1 MEGEI
6 LPYSGKTQNFYVI
19 RPPTFYHFLD
29 RGGKY
34 SSSFKYVACDGA
46 LLETINILNY
56 DFVFNQLIIDLF
68 SSLRNQTNYL
78 VISKNIR
85 KYQSML
91 SNTLIGERIKAN
103 SSLINPRIQWNKIKS
118 LFLKAET
125 SYHNATKNATKSIMT
140 SRPWLIMNQIKN
152 MTQGFDILH
161 RNHSLSKFYT
171 SLNQLFQWSNRNQ
184 SEPKN
189 ATNYI
194 KKILS
199 SFERLTFPFTN
210 AGIGRNDSFVKT
222 TFEALDMANSTK
234 SNLDDQMSHNKSL
247 SIHGILGWMKKNA
260 KKQSDRFMRYYEKL
274 SNMSLTIM

>member
-6 LPYSGKTQNFYVI
+6 LPYSGTTDNFYVI
-19 RPPTFYHFLD
+19 HPPTFYHFLD

-85 KYQSML
+85 KYQNML

-103 SSLINPRIQWNKIKS
+103 SSLINPRTQWNNIKS

-140 SRPWLIMNQIKN
+140 SRPWVFMNEIRN
-152 MTQGFDILH
+152 MIQGFDILH
-161 RNHSLSKFYT
+161 K
-171 SLNQLFQWSNRNQ
+171 NRV
-184 SEPKN
+184 
-189 ATNYI
+189 I
-194 KKILS
+194 
-199 SFERLTFPFTN
+199 
-210 AGIGRNDSFVKT
+210 
-222 TFEALDMANSTK
+222 
-234 SNLDDQMSHNKSL
+234 
-247 SIHGILGWMKKNA
+247 
-260 KKQSDRFMRYYEKL
+260 
-274 SNMSLTIM
+274 